1 MQIKSVFIS
10 NIASFPYTEDKSKTV
25 FFNIEGNEWVN
36 VLIGPNGAGKTNFL
50 NIIKTV
56 VGKGL
61 IEDRYLNFNAENTN
75 DTISLYTNT
84 ASKLTSHFLFTDK
97 SSFVNIDTQVRQHDK
112 ENLLFLQK
120 QREQLNTIIKTY
132 STSQYQIPAL
142 DPKDIMNVD
151 SVSIDFYVDT
161 KNKTIEAKYNGNN
174 PIEQF
179 VFDFLKYEELF
190 HLCIVLFNERIKK
203 AEEQARSPLKNT
215 FAFLDSR
222 RNFAHIEE
230 THLNHKA
237 WEHYVGKKDNS
248 STNFPGYALCIRKI
262 RDIINN
268 HSEENADSNI
278 PAETLDETAIK
289 AKLDASKFFRNLQA
303 SIKKYLELD
312 LQLAYHGEDIEFIF
326 IDEDGMQHGIHELSQ
341 WEQSFLVILFTV
353 YGNDLRDGL
362 LIIDEPEIHFHPQ
375 IQRRLS
381 RLLERLTIEFGTQCI
396 ISTYSPIFI
405 NEKNVS
411 NVYRFNKINGG
422 TNIKTPGNSIGEDES
437 TLIQILKFENASK
450 IFFVDKIIMVEGEI
464 DAYFFEF
471 YLQYLHTFPERK
483 PYLKNYEIINING
496 KWSYRKRNKFLSKF
510 DIESHFIGDWDNIVD
525 YGFVTQ
531 NDLNFYY
538 RQARTY
544 SNKHWR
550 GWDRHYTKLVN
561 TVKDLYPKKYESIIE
576 HISTLYKHNIFI
588 LQRWDIETYLG
599 MKTKWVE
606 ETIEFCHNF
615 FGARLKNPD
624 LADHRKEFEAIMAA
638 IFHKPTD
645 TPISELGKTHPIV
658 ERMIWAVPVVKEPSS
673 QWVQIENTEQKK
685 TEPQSSVE
693 PSPNSTE
700 NDIFISNHNKTIL

>member
-1 MQIKSVFIS
+1 
-10 NIASFPYTEDKSKTV
+10 
-25 FFNIEGNEWVN
+25 
-36 VLIGPNGAGKTNFL
+36 
-50 NIIKTV
+50 
-56 VGKGL
+56 
-61 IEDRYLNFNAENTN
+61 
-75 DTISLYTNT
+75 
-84 ASKLTSHFLFTDK
+84 
-97 SSFVNIDTQVRQHDK
+97 
-112 ENLLFLQK
+112 
-120 QREQLNTIIKTY
+120 
-132 STSQYQIPAL
+132 
-142 DPKDIMNVD
+142 MNVD

-161 KNKTIEAKYNGNN
+161 KNKSIEAKYTGNN
-174 PIEQF
+174 PAEQF
-179 VFDFLKYEELF
+179 VFDFLRYEELF
-190 HLCIVLFNERIKK
+190 HLCIVLFNERVRKP
-203 AEEQARSPLKNT
+203 EEQARFPLKNT

-222 RNFAHIEE
+222 RNFEHVEQN
-230 THLNHKA
+230 HLNHKA
-237 WEHYVGKKDNS
+237 REYYVGKKNNS

-268 HSEENADSNI
+268 HSDEDVCIIRKEWQSEGIIDENCMKD
-278 PAETLDETAIK
+278 
-289 AKLDASKFFRNLQA
+289 KLSDSKFFKNLQA
-303 SIKKYLELD
+303 SIKKYLELE

-326 IDEDGMQHGIHELSQ
+326 VDEDGMHHGIHELSQ
-341 WEQSFLVILFTV
+341 WEQSFLVILFTI

-381 RLLERLTIEFGTQCI
+381 RLLEKLTIEFGTQCI

-538 RQARTY
+538 KQARTY
-544 SNKHWR
+544 SNKHGR

-576 HISTLYKHNIFI
+576 HIATLYKHNIFI
-588 LQRWDIETYLG
+588 LQRGDIETYLG
-599 MKTKWVE
+599 MKTKGVE

-615 FGARLKNPD
+615 FDARLKNVD
-624 LADHRKEFEAIMAA
+624 LADHRQEFEAIMAA

-645 TPISELGKTHPIV
+645 TPISELGKTQHIV
-658 ERMIWAVPVVKEPSS
+658 ERMIWATPVVKEPSS
-673 QWVQIENTEQKK
+673 QWSQIENTVQKK
-685 TEPQSSVE
+685 TETQPSVTP
-693 PSPNSTE
+693 PSNSPE
-700 NDIFISNHNKTIL
+700 SDIIISNHHKSIL